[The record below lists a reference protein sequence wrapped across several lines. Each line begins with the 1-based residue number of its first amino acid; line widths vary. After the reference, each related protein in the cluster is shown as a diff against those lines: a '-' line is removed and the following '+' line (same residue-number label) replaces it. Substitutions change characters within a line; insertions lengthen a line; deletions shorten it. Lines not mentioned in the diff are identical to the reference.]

1 MEVLPYKYLVELL
14 FFIRIHLV
22 DLCPLWRTIPISCMK
37 NKPFRGPPESF
48 FAAPTRKLF
57 SCKKLS
63 GEPLNDLFFMQI
75 IGIVRHSGQ
84 SSTQLILIKK
94 VTQQGIYRA
103 KHASFVLQHVQVKI
117 IMPIPQG
124 SRKKSVFLVVG
135 PLRPLPPP
143 LGLSGHRTF
152 FVML

>member
-103 KHASFVLQHVQVKI
+103 KHASFVLQHVRDALEQPKLVHNSF
-117 IMPIPQG
+117 QG
-124 SRKKSVFLVVG
+124 SQNKKI
-135 PLRPLPPP
+135 LRGWGSPQRGKKQP
-143 LGLSGHRTF
+143 
-152 FVML
+152 